1 MTKTVTLC
9 GSTKFKDEF
18 LDIAKEFTL
27 KGWIVL
33 MPHVFGHSGDKITEE
48 QKQML
53 DEIHRQKIDISNYI
67 YVINPGGYIGEST
80 SKEID
85 YAIEHSKEVMYME
98 PRWGCKYKKGER
110 HAN

>member
-1 MTKTVTLC
+1 MIKTVTLC

-18 LDIAKEFTL
+18 FAIAKEFTL

-33 MPHVFGHSGDKITEE
+33 MPHVFGHSGDKISED

-67 YVINPGGYIGEST
+67 YVVNPGGYIGKST
-80 SKEID
+80 SAEID
-85 YAIEHSKEVMYME
+85 YAIEHDKEIMYME
-98 PRWGCKYKKGER
+98 PRWGCKHKKGA
-110 HAN
+110 HI